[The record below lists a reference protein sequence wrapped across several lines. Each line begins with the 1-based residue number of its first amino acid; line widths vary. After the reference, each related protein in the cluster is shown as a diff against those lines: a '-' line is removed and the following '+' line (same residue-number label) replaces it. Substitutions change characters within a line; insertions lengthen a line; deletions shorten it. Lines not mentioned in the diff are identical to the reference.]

1 MPRGAPDLSLD
12 RPSSLQASAYLKQN
26 KYQQAEELY
35 REILR
40 REDLPAPLGEP
51 PTLPP
56 PSPTRRLL
64 HVLTALPPSVP
75 RSSQCRHNW

>member
-12 RPSSLQASAYLKQN
+12 HRPSLQASAYLKQN

-35 REILR
+35 REILS

-51 PTLPP
+51 PTPP
-56 PSPTRRLL
+56 PPPGDCSVSSL
-64 HVLTALPPSVP
+64 HWPPSVP
-75 RSSQCRHNW
+75 RSSQCRHSW